1 MKREAHLQAP
11 PGLSTERAIE
21 REIATLGEWLTE
33 QGLDLRD
40 ENAHQDAG
48 SRDLLYWRYGYFS
61 GLRHALSVLTGRDA
75 VWR

>member
-11 PGLSTERAIE
+11 PELS
-21 REIATLGEWLTE
+21 TE

-61 GLRHALSVLTGRDA
+61 GLRHALTVLTGRDA